1 MKLSNDEF
9 MKQLK
14 SFIGDRTDDEA
25 IKFIEDCKDTITA
38 DKDDWKQKY
47 DDVLKEKEDLDAE
60 WRKKYTERF
69 FAADTHTDDTKDE
82 TKNTPKAKNPAH
94 VIDDVDEEEQK
105 RLEQAE
111 KIRCDDL
118 FKPVTE

>member
-38 DKDDWKQKY
+38 DKDDWKKKY
-47 DDVLKEKEDLDAE
+47 DDVVKEKEDLDAE
-60 WRKKYTERF
+60 W
-69 FAADTHTDDTKDE
+69 
-82 TKNTPKAKNPAH
+82 
-94 VIDDVDEEEQK
+94 
-105 RLEQAE
+105 
-111 KIRCDDL
+111 
-118 FKPVTE
+118 